1 MLHSI
6 SFTKY
11 NSTQSVLHYDDIKHF
26 IISDEKRTVL
36 ENLWNDSDDNS
47 RNELCEIIEKKGN
60 VFNSAM
66 GLQDYQVRIK
76 LLPSN
81 VMNIITKPFL
91 FLFDNVVLGSML
103 TLCLVYCV
111 YELFL
116 ATHLFLADTFSFD
129 LSWLILG
136 GMFIFHEVGHAS
148 ACKHYGAPIYDV
160 GIGVAAF
167 RPVLYANVTGAWYLN
182 LKERLVVNIGGVYFQ
197 LILTAVT
204 TLIAVYSENTSLFYL
219 SKTMLVSVVFQFF
232 PFYRT
237 DGYWIISDLMG
248 EPNLYKKAIKITSAK
263 IRNWKATVLTKKECS
278 IFAYFVI
285 FECVILVSLLIFIV
299 RSYSV
304 IKSLPSRG
312 LDFFQHMF
320 AGDFHSFQ
328 SVSFADVWDVL
339 ILLFIIR
346 FILFSINNRK
356 RSAKGAT
363 GRLQ

>member
-11 NSTQSVLHYDDIKHF
+11 NSTQSVLHYDDVKHF
-26 IISDEKRTVL
+26 IISNEKRTVL
-36 ENLWNDSDDNS
+36 ENLWNDSDDDS
-47 RNELCEIIEKKGN
+47 RNELCEIIAKKGD

-76 LLPSN
+76 LLPSK

-91 FLFDNVVLGSML
+91 FLFNDSVLCFML
-103 TLCLVYCV
+103 SLCFVYCV
-111 YELFL
+111 YELFF
-116 ATHLFLADTFSFD
+116 ATHLFLAATFSFN
-129 LSWLILG
+129 LSWLIMG
-136 GMFIFHEVGHAS
+136 GMFLFHEVGHAS

-160 GIGVAAF
+160 GIGLAAF

-197 LILTAVT
+197 LILTVVT
-204 TLIAVYSENTSLFYL
+204 TLIAVNSENTSLYYL
-219 SKTMLVSVVFQFF
+219 SKTMLISVVFQFL

-248 EPNLYKKAIKITSAK
+248 EPNLYKKAVKITSAK
-263 IRNWKATVLTKKECS
+263 MRNWKTTVLTKKECS
-278 IFAYFVI
+278 IFAYFVT
-285 FECVILVSLLIFIV
+285 FECVILVSLLIFVV
-299 RSYSV
+299 RSYTV
-304 IKSLPSRG
+304 IKLLPSRVM
-312 LDFFQHMF
+312 DFFQHVF
-320 AGDFHSFQ
+320 VGDFQGFQ
-328 SVSFADVWDVL
+328 SVSFMNICDVL
-339 ILLFIIR
+339 ILFFIIR
-346 FILFSINNRK
+346 FIIFSINNKK